1 MRNFI
6 IKIILALAALI
17 ALFLLPSSFYI
28 VNQSEYAA
36 VFQFGKIINVE
47 GEPGIKF
54 KMPFTQT
61 VRRVSKKIHLY
72 DMPVSSVITRDKKS
86 MIADN
91 FVLWQVADPIKYFQT
106 LNAIEPRAQE
116 RIEAAV
122 YNAVKN
128 EISSMSQDEVIAAR
142 DGRLA
147 SRVTS
152 ESNSDIGVYGII
164 ILQTQIKA
172 LDLPDDNKAAVYERM
187 ISERQNIAASFTAE
201 GKSEAQKIRNATDKE
216 AAIKIADANKR
227 ADILIA
233 EGEAEYM
240 KLIQSAYNTPEKAEF
255 YNFMRS
261 LDALKKSLSS
271 NKDKG
276 ENIIIL
282 DKDSK
287 LVKMLYEN

>member
-1 MRNFI
+1 
-6 IKIILALAALI
+6 
-17 ALFLLPSSFYI
+17 
-28 VNQSEYAA
+28 
-36 VFQFGKIINVE
+36 
-47 GEPGIKF
+47 
-54 KMPFTQT
+54 
-61 VRRVSKKIHLY
+61 
-72 DMPVSSVITRDKKS
+72 
-86 MIADN
+86 
-91 FVLWQVADPIKYFQT
+91 
-106 LNAIEPRAQE
+106 
-116 RIEAAV
+116 
-122 YNAVKN
+122 
-128 EISSMSQDEVIAAR
+128 
-142 DGRLA
+142 
-147 SRVTS
+147 
-152 ESNSDIGVYGII
+152 
-164 ILQTQIKA
+164 
-172 LDLPDDNKAAVYERM
+172 RM